1 MTPSKAQ
8 EIHKSPSFFR
18 SYKYIIKS
26 NVHLFYYYN
35 INILIRSRLIVGR
48 LVQHEQLVSSLEFG
62 SGTEW
67 IEQLISI
74 HQKNREDAQ
83 DPFKKRL

>member
-1 MTPSKAQ
+1 M
-8 EIHKSPSFFR
+8 
-18 SYKYIIKS
+18 
-26 NVHLFYYYN
+26 
-35 INILIRSRLIVGR
+35 
-48 LVQHEQLVSSLEFG
+48 QHEQLVSSLEFG

-83 DPFKKRL
+83 DPFKKRLYKLKLIKFFRIFQNPHNLILERFVCLGFNFIENCI